1 MKSLQGGGFLVSPDH
16 KFSGP
21 MVTFLYPD
29 CRLKFI
35 SAPGHFDFDFILQAM
50 MQIFFFIFKDGALR
64 RIQQQGRNGFSQAS
78 RGEAENEIKT
88 RLHIEKVFAVN
99 LLS

>member
-50 MQIFFFIFKDGALR
+50 MQIFFLFLR
-64 RIQQQGRNGFSQAS
+64 TVLSGEFNNKGEMVSAKQA
-78 RGEAENEIKT
+78 EVKQKI
-88 RLHIEKVFAVN
+88 
-99 LLS
+99 